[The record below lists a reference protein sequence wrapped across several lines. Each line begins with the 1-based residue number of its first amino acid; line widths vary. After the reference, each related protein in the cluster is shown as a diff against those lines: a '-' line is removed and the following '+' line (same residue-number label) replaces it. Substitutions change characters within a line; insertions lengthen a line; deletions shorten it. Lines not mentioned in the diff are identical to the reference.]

1 VKKITFGFI
10 IVLMSTFSLGLGIS
24 SGDSISMGK
33 LTDDGPAFSMTQT
46 QEEVLEPSGQAS
58 NGNYSCELVNDGSFE
73 NQTSAWTEWRTPP
86 DSSRIVDPS
95 SAWSITVSAYDED
108 QGTYSWWG
116 GGYTGVQDDEPVS
129 NYVEQ
134 EIDIPSGATQLRF
147 QMISYR
153 ADQDDP
159 SAEDVFTV
167 LIDDETVFSLDMTQA
182 NNSPGCPDACEWQEQ
197 TVDISGCTGH
207 TVTLRFYAESG
218 DSDYTGNVLVDYVQ
232 VCSPVIRRG
241 LSSIYLLLLGD

>member
-1 VKKITFGFI
+1 MKKITFGFI
-10 IVLMSTFSLGLGIS
+10 IVLISTFSLGLGIS
-24 SGDSISMGK
+24 SGDSISTGK
-33 LTDDGPAFSMTQT
+33 LTDEGPAISTTQT
-46 QEEVLEPSGQAS
+46 QEEEFEPSEQAS
-58 NGNYSCELVNDGSFE
+58 NGSYSCELVNDGSFE
-73 NQTSAWTEWRTPP
+73 NQTSAWDEWRSPP

-95 SAWSITVSAYDED
+95 SAWSIPVSSYD
-108 QGTYSWWG
+108 GTYSWWG
-116 GGYTGVQDDEPVS
+116 GGYTGEQNDEPVS

-153 ADQDDP
+153 ADQDDLSP
-159 SAEDVFTV
+159 EDVFAV
-167 LIDDETVFSLDMTQA
+167 LIDGETVFSLDMTQA
-182 NNSPGCPDACEWQEQ
+182 NNSPGCPDACVWEEQ

-207 TVTLRFYAESG
+207 TVTLRFYVESG